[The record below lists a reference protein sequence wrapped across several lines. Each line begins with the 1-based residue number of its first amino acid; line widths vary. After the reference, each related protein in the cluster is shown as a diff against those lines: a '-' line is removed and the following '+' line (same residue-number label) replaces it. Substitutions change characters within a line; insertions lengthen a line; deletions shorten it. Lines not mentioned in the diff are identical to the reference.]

1 MPSTHGHA
9 DRGALFFA
17 LGAGATC
24 FLLSLT
30 ALIVLGF
37 ATGYEHLEI
46 PFTLPSRPHLTWW
59 EIVSF
64 LASLGLSVS
73 TAEFV
78 YRRCKK
84 YIHQGN
90 PRL

>member
-1 MPSTHGHA
+1 MPSPHGHA

-17 LGAGATC
+17 LGAGAAC
-24 FLLSLT
+24 FFLSFI
-30 ALIVLGF
+30 ALILLGF

-46 PFTLPSRPHLTWW
+46 LFTLPLRPHLTWW

-64 LASLGLSVS
+64 LASLALSVS
-73 TAEFV
+73 TAVFV
-78 YRRCKK
+78 YRRCKR

>member
-1 MPSTHGHA
+1 MASPQGHA

-24 FLLSLT
+24 FFL
-30 ALIVLGF
+30 ALIALILLGV
-37 ATGYEHLEI
+37 ATGYEHFEI
-46 PFTLPSRPHLTWW
+46 PFTLPSPSNLTWW

-73 TAEFV
+73 TAQFV
-78 YRRCKK
+78 YRRCKR

>member
-1 MPSTHGHA
+1 MPSKHGHA

-30 ALIVLGF
+30 SLIVLGF

-64 LASLGLSVS
+64 LASLWLSVS

-84 YIHQGN
+84 YIHQGI

>member
-1 MPSTHGHA
+1 MPSPHGHA

-17 LGAGATC
+17 LGAGAAC
-24 FLLSLT
+24 FFLSLI
-30 ALIVLGF
+30 ALISLGV
-37 ATGYEHLEI
+37 AMGYEHLEI
-46 PFTLPSRPHLTWW
+46 PLTLPSGPHLTWW

-73 TAEFV
+73 TAEFA